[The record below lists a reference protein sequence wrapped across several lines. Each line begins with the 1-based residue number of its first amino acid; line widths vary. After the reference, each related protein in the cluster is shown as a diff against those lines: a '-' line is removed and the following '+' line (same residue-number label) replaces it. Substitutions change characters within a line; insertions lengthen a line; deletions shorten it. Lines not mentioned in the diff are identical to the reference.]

1 MQPIIAETAIPTGI
15 GILFVILYFVCIIGV
30 GIYVLWLMSRFVS
43 AHEKIAA
50 SLDTVSRKLK
60 DESRA

>member
-1 MQPIIAETAIPTGI
+1 MQPIIAIMPIAAGLGTLFLLVYFA
-15 GILFVILYFVCIIGV
+15 FVIGVTIFILY
-30 GIYVLWLMSRFVS
+30 LLSRFVS

-50 SLDTVSRKLK
+50 SLDTVARKLK